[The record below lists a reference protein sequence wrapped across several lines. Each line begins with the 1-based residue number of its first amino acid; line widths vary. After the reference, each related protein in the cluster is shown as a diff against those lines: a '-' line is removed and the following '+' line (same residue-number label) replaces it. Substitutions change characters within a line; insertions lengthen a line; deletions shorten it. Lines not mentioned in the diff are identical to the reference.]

1 MLDKAIKSEYNNTTR
16 ALNYY
21 WGMSA
26 GVVDI
31 EYAPALPLAS
41 RRFADFFRGSII
53 NDTGTPFLTP
63 FYTQSGEI
71 IGKGQTELTLE
82 EIINMDYLVDN
93 VEGSIPLYEE
103 LTDMG
108 KSTVKTVGVRQAK
121 QEAELEAADVRQEKQ
136 EAETEGADD
145 REEKPEAEVES

>member
-1 MLDKAIKSEYNNTTR
+1 MLADINSNIGYELIL
-16 ALNYY
+16 AL
-21 WGMSA
+21 GAFLLSM
-26 GVVDI
+26 
-31 EYAPALPLAS
+31 
-41 RRFADFFRGSII
+41 
-53 NDTGTPFLTP
+53 FLTP

-136 EAETEGADD
+136 EAETEAADD
-145 REEKPEAEVES
+145 REEKPESEVES